1 MPSAVP
7 HIPSEAES
15 GFDAAGSDFSLRRK
29 LGFVLG
35 IPLFLLFLWPAL
47 TPGLLEP
54 ARRLLAVCVLMAFWW
69 ITEALPMPVTALLPM
84 VLFPLLGIMPMGEVT
99 RQYGDEILFLFMGG
113 FCLAL
118 TMQKWYL
125 HRRIAL
131 HIIRVIGTSPNR
143 IILGF
148 MCATAFISM
157 WISNTATTMM
167 MYPIALAVLAQLGED
182 QTFLSPER
190 TRNFRICMMLGV
202 AYAASIGGMGTLL
215 GTAPNL
221 ILVTNV
227 KKLFPGAPEV
237 NFVRWAAF
245 GVPLVLLFTPI
256 TWLVLTRIV
265 FRIGPTRSQRSR
277 EIIASEIAKLGL
289 TSRAEKLVLLIFL
302 VAALGW
308 VFRVDLDMEAFRIP
322 GWATALGVQERVT
335 DATVAIITA
344 LLLFLTPIDWR
355 RGEFLLDWKTAAQLP
370 WGLLI
375 FFGGGLAISAGFKS
389 TGLSV
394 WLGQQLQVAQHL
406 SPLAMILLACTAITL
421 VSEFASNTATAAI
434 FVPIF
439 AASAQ
444 AVQLNPLLAMIAVAA
459 AASCGFMLPIA
470 TGPNAI
476 VFASGYVRTP
486 DMVKAGIWV
495 DVIGIILVTLVVFLF
510 AIPAFQ
516 IDLGIFPEWAR

>member
-1 MPSAVP
+1 MSSAAPQPSP
-7 HIPSEAES
+7 ETDS
-15 GFDAAGSDFSLRRK
+15 GFDSAGPDFSLRRK
-29 LGFVLG
+29 LGFILG
-35 IPLFLLFLWPAL
+35 IPLFLLLLWPAL
-47 TPGLLEP
+47 TPGLNEP
-54 ARRLLAVCVLMAFWW
+54 ARRLLAICVLMAFWW

-84 VLFPLLGIMPMGEVT
+84 VLFPWLGIMPMGEVT

-113 FCLAL
+113 FCLAMA
-118 TMQKWYL
+118 MQKWHL
-125 HRRIAL
+125 HKRLAL
-131 HIIRVIGTSPNR
+131 HIIRVIGTSPSR

-167 MYPIALAVLAQLGED
+167 MYPIALAVISQFSDD
-182 QTFLSPER
+182 QEFLSPER
-190 TRNFRICMMLGV
+190 MRNFRICMMLSV
-202 AYAASIGGMGTLL
+202 AYAATIGGMGTLL

-221 ILVTNV
+221 ILATNV

-256 TWLVLTRIV
+256 TWLVLTRFV
-265 FRIGPTRSQRSR
+265 FRIGQTASQRSHQ
-277 EIIASEIAKLGL
+277 IIASEIEKLGAI
-289 TSRAEKLVLLIFL
+289 SKAEKWVLLIFL
-302 VAALGW
+302 LAVLGW
-308 VFRVDLDMEAFRIP
+308 IFRVDLDLEAFVIP
-322 GWATALGVQERVT
+322 GWATALGAQERVT
-335 DATVAIITA
+335 DATVAIIAA

-375 FFGGGLAISAGFKS
+375 FFGGGLALSAGFKS
-389 TGLSV
+389 TGLSD
-394 WLGQQLQVAQHL
+394 WLGQQLRVAQNL

-421 VSEFASNTATAAI
+421 ISEFASNTATAAI

-444 AVQLNPLLAMIAVAA
+444 AMNVNPLLVMIAVAV

-476 VFASGYVRTP
+476 VFGSGYVRTP
-486 DMVKAGIWV
+486 DMVKAGIWL
-495 DVIGIILVTLVVFLF
+495 DLIGIILVTLVVYLF

-516 IDLGIFPEWAR
+516 IDLGQFPDWAK

>member
-1 MPSAVP
+1 
-7 HIPSEAES
+7 
-15 GFDAAGSDFSLRRK
+15 
-29 LGFVLG
+29 
-35 IPLFLLFLWPAL
+35 
-47 TPGLLEP
+47 
-54 ARRLLAVCVLMAFWW
+54 
-69 ITEALPMPVTALLPM
+69 
-84 VLFPLLGIMPMGEVT
+84 
-99 RQYGDEILFLFMGG
+99 
-113 FCLAL
+113 
-118 TMQKWYL
+118 
-125 HRRIAL
+125 
-131 HIIRVIGTSPNR
+131 
-143 IILGF
+143 
-148 MCATAFISM
+148 
-157 WISNTATTMM
+157 MM

-182 QTFLSPER
+182 ETSLSSER
-190 TRNFRICMMLGV
+190 MRNFRICMMLGV

-221 ILVTNV
+221 ILVTNAG
-227 KKLFPGAPEV
+227 KLFPGAPEV

-256 TWLVLTRIV
+256 TWLVLTRFV

-277 EIIASEIAKLGL
+277 EIIADEIAKLGL

-302 VAALGW
+302 VAVLGW
-308 VFRVDLDMEAFRIP
+308 VFRVDLDVEAFRIP
-322 GWATALGVQERVT
+322 GWASALGVQERV
-335 DATVAIITA
+335 
-344 LLLFLTPIDWR
+344 
-355 RGEFLLDWKTAAQLP
+355 WKTAVQLP

-406 SPLAMILLACTAITL
+406 SPLVMILLACAAITL
-421 VSEFASNTATAAI
+421 ISEFASNTATAAI

-495 DVIGIILVTLVVFLF
+495 DLIGIILVTLVIFLF
-510 AIPAFQ
+510 AVPAFQ
-516 IDLGIFPEWAR
+516 IDLGVFPDWAK

>member
-1 MPSAVP
+1 
-7 HIPSEAES
+7 
-15 GFDAAGSDFSLRRK
+15 
-29 LGFVLG
+29 
-35 IPLFLLFLWPAL
+35 
-47 TPGLLEP
+47 
-54 ARRLLAVCVLMAFWW
+54 
-69 ITEALPMPVTALLPM
+69 MPVTALLPM

-118 TMQKWYL
+118 AMQKWHL
-125 HRRIAL
+125 HKRIAL
-131 HIIRVIGTSPNR
+131 HIIRAIGTSPNR
-143 IILGF
+143 IVLGF

-167 MYPIALAVLAQLGED
+167 MYPIALAVISQLSEAGD
-182 QTFLSPER
+182 FLSADR
-190 TRNFRICMMLGV
+190 MRNFRVCLMLSV

-245 GVPLVLLFTPI
+245 GVPLVLLFTPLA
-256 TWLVLTRIV
+256 WLVLTRFV
-265 FRIGPTRSQRSR
+265 FRIGKTASPRSR
-277 EIIASEIAKLGL
+277 DIIIAEIQKLGPA
-289 TSRAEKLVLLIFL
+289 TKEEKLVLLTFL
-302 VAALGW
+302 LAVFGW
-308 VFRVDLDMEAFRIP
+308 IFRVDLDLEAFRLP
-322 GWATALGVQERVT
+322 GWATWLGVQARVT
-335 DATVAIITA
+335 DATVAIMAA
-344 LLLFLTPIDWR
+344 LLLFLMPTNWR

-375 FFGGGLAISAGFKS
+375 FFGGGLAISAGFKA
-389 TGLSV
+389 TGLSD
-394 WLGQQLQVAQHL
+394 WLGQQVSFAQHL
-406 SPLAMILLACTAITL
+406 PPLVLILLACAAITL
-421 VSEFASNTATAAI
+421 ISEFASNTATAAI

-444 AVQLNPLLAMIAVAA
+444 ALQVNPLPVMIAVAV

-476 VFASGYVRTP
+476 VFGSGFVRTP
-486 DMVKAGIWV
+486 DMAKAGIWLDIMGV
-495 DVIGIILVTLVVFLF
+495 ILVTLAVYLF
-510 AIPAFQ
+510 AVPAFQ
-516 IDLGIFPEWAR
+516 IDLSQFPSWAK